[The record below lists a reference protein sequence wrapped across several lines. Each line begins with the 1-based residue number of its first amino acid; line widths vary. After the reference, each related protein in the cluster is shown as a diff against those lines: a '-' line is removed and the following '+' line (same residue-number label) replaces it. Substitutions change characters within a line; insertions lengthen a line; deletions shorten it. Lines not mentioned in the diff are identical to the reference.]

1 MLQST
6 RAPWT
11 LFAPILSTL
20 IFCGCATTTPSV
32 DAAGQVGATEL
43 AFAKAMADRDF
54 RAFQSHLSKDA
65 VFFGD
70 TSVAR
75 GAQEVSAVWK
85 PLFVKP
91 AAPFSWAP
99 DKVEVLASGDL
110 ALSSGPVYV
119 NGKLVGRFN
128 SIWRREAPGTWRIVF
143 DKGEP
148 LGTSDK

>member
-1 MLQST
+1 MMQST
-6 RAPWT
+6 HARCKWTAP
-11 LFAPILSTL
+11 FAITL

-32 DAAGQVGATEL
+32 DAAGQVRATEL
-43 AFAKAMADRDF
+43 AFAKTMADRDF

-70 TSVAR
+70 TSVAH
-75 GAQEVSAVWK
+75 GPQEVSAVWK
-85 PLFVKP
+85 PLFAKP

-110 ALSSGPVYV
+110 ALSTGPVYV
-119 NGKLVGRFN
+119 DGKLVARFN

-143 DKGEP
+143 DKGE
-148 LGTSDK
+148 SVCACDK